1 MRLAG
6 ADIASKLELLSRRS
20 LGDLRSDWRRLYRL
34 SPPKRLSRDLL
45 IRGIAYRLQ
54 EQSSGGLSRNI
65 LNQLVTR
72 DDETQIKAEL
82 QSKKPA
88 PITLKPGTRLVRE
101 WRGQTLSVLVSE
113 DSCFD
118 WNGKRYAS
126 LSVIARE
133 VTGAHWSGPRFFG
146 LTNAKSNFTTTQNS
160 MSLSDGQAL

>member
-6 ADIASKLELLSRRS
+6 ADTASKLELLSLRS
-20 LGDLRSDWRRLYRL
+20 LSDLRSDWRRLYRL

-54 EQSSGGLSRNI
+54 EQSYGGLSRNI
-65 LNQLVTR
+65 LNQLVTS
-72 DDETQIKAEL
+72 DDKTQIKAEPR
-82 QSKKPA
+82 SKKPV

-113 DSCFD
+113 DGCFD
-118 WNGKRYAS
+118 WNGRRYAS
-126 LSVIARE
+126 LSMIARE

-146 LTNAKSNFTTTQNS
+146 LTNPKSNFSTSLNS
-160 MSLSDGQAL
+160 MSQSNG

>member
-1 MRLAG
+1 MRLSG
-6 ADIASKLELLSRRS
+6 ADIASKLELLSHRS
-20 LGDLRSDWRRLYRL
+20 LADLRSDWRRLYRL

-72 DDETQIKAEL
+72 DDQTQIKTEP
-82 QSKKPA
+82 QPRTSA

-101 WRGQTLSVLVSE
+101 WRGQTLSVLVSA
-113 DSCFD
+113 DGCFD

-126 LSVIARE
+126 LSMIARE

-146 LTNAKSNFTTTQNS
+146 LTNPKSNSTTTLHS
-160 MSLSDGQAL
+160 MSHSDG

>member
-1 MRLAG
+1 MRLSG
-6 ADIASKLELLSRRS
+6 ADIASKLELLSHRS
-20 LGDLRSDWRRLYRL
+20 LADLRSDWRRLYRL

-72 DDETQIKAEL
+72 DDESQTKAEP
-82 QSKKPA
+82 QSKKPV

-101 WRGQTLSVLVSE
+101 WRGQTLSVLVTE
-113 DSCFD
+113 DGCFD

-126 LSVIARE
+126 LSMIARE

-146 LTNAKSNFTTTQNS
+146 LTNPKSNFSTSLNS
-160 MSLSDGQAL
+160 MSHSDG

>member
-6 ADIASKLELLSRRS
+6 ADIASKLELLSHRS
-20 LGDLRSDWRRLYRL
+20 LSDLRNDWRRLYRL

-54 EQSSGGLSRNI
+54 EQSYGGLSRNI

-88 PITLKPGTRLVRE
+88 LITLKPGTRLVRE

-113 DSCFD
+113 DGYFD

-126 LSVIARE
+126 LSMIARE

-146 LTNAKSNFTTTQNS
+146 LTNPKSNFITTQNS
-160 MSLSDGQAL
+160 MSHSDG

>member
-54 EQSSGGLSRNI
+54 EQSYGGLSKSI
-65 LNQLVTR
+65 LNHLLPS
-72 DDETQIKAEL
+72 DDDTQTKTEP
-82 QSKKPA
+82 QSKTA
-88 PITLKPGTRLVRE
+88 IPIILKPGTRLVRE
-101 WRGQTLSVLVSE
+101 WKGQTLSVLVCE
-113 DSCFD
+113 DGCFD

-126 LSVIARE
+126 LSMIARE

-146 LTNAKSNFTTTQNS
+146 LSNAKSNFSTMLNS
-160 MSLSDGQAL
+160 MSHSDG

>member
-6 ADIASKLELLSRRS
+6 ADIASKLELLSHRS
-20 LGDLRSDWRRLYRL
+20 LTDLRNDWRRLYRL

-54 EQSSGGLSRNI
+54 EQSYGGLSRNI

-72 DDETQIKAEL
+72 DDQTQIKTEPR
-82 QSKKPA
+82 SRKPA
-88 PITLKPGTRLVRE
+88 SITLKPGTRLVRE

-113 DSCFD
+113 DGCFD

-126 LSVIARE
+126 LSMIARE

-146 LTNAKSNFTTTQNS
+146 LTNANCNFTTTLHS
-160 MSLSDGQAL
+160 MSHSDG